1 MKGIRKAEPRLMQA
15 LGMTAGGVG
24 GAVIADR
31 MLHDDMDKIV
41 DQYNEFST
49 HYDQITTRM
58 PRVGSAYEHI
68 ARQGPFG
75 LLDGY
80 GILEIL
86 KGKTKVSDYQN
97 LTAEDYDANPML
109 RHAVAATTVAEKLT
123 PEESRA
129 IQYLFNKELEL
140 MGAERMAEYENP
152 GTSFDSRTVV
162 QASKAGEGTNPYV
175 VGGGAGVGAGL
186 VGLALAAP
194 RNPET
199 AMDKAV
205 KQANKTVAVQNIASR
220 VLGRPVKVR

>member
-15 LGMTAGGVG
+15 LGMTGGGVM
-24 GAVIADR
+24 GAVIANR
-31 MLHDDMDKIV
+31 LLHDDMDKIV
-41 DQYNEFST
+41 DQYNEFSNE
-49 HYDQITTRM
+49 YDQITQQM

-86 KGKTKVSDYQN
+86 KGKTKVSNYQD
-97 LTAEDYDANPML
+97 LTAEDYQENPVL

-123 PEESRA
+123 PEESMA

-162 QASKAGEGTNPYV
+162 QASEAGKGTNPYA
-175 VGGGAGVGAGL
+175 VGAGAGVGAGL
-186 VGLALAAP
+186 MGLAMTKGSEGLTNALVTP
-194 RNPET
+194 R
-199 AMDKAV
+199 
-205 KQANKTVAVQNIASR
+205 
-220 VLGRPVKVR
+220 RPVKVR

>member
-15 LGMTAGGVG
+15 LGMTGGGVM
-24 GAVIADR
+24 GAVVADR

-41 DQYNEFST
+41 DQYNEFSNE
-49 HYDQITTRM
+49 YDQITQQM

-86 KGKTKVSDYQN
+86 KGKTKVSNYQD
-97 LTAEDYDANPML
+97 LTAEDYQENPVL

-123 PEESRA
+123 PEESMA

-162 QASKAGEGTNPYV
+162 QASEAGEGTNPYA
-175 VGGGAGVGAGL
+175 VGAGAGVGAGL
-186 VGLALAAP
+186 MGVAMTKGSEGLINALGVKDIKVPMKNLGKVSP
-194 RNPET
+194 R
-199 AMDKAV
+199 
-205 KQANKTVAVQNIASR
+205 
-220 VLGRPVKVR
+220 RPVKVR